1 MTKSHIPI
9 DNMAYGKF
17 NFDIVRKVL
26 HGVLLGSTFLLAG
39 CLFKDKN
46 TLPSSAYVLTI
57 DPPDTLYN
65 QALANLNS
73 GRLEEA
79 AKKFLAVETQYAY
92 TKWGRKSL
100 VMGAFTN
107 YRLAKYDDAISM
119 AQRYITLYPGSD
131 DLAYAYYIIGLSS
144 FNQILDVTRDQ
155 RETKRAIAAMQLLV
169 ERYPNSKYVEDAK
182 AKIRFGR
189 EQLAG
194 QEMQIGR
201 YYEEGRRYLAASKR
215 FRKVVEEYSDTN
227 QIAEALFRLTEVN
240 LALGLVTEAQ
250 TAAAI
255 LGRNYPKS
263 EWYKFS
269 YTLLRKKSV
278 LPQEHKSSWISQA
291 LSGDKN
297 RAR

>member
-1 MTKSHIPI
+1 MIKFYACVKS
-9 DNMAYGKF
+9 MAYRKS
-17 NFDIVRKVL
+17 DIVCKVL
-26 HGVLLGSTFLLAG
+26 GGGLLGCTVLLAG

-46 TLPSSAYVLTI
+46 TLPSSAYVLKI
-57 DPPDTLYN
+57 DPPDVLYN
-65 QALANLNS
+65 QARVNLDN
-73 GRLEEA
+73 GQLEEA
-79 AKKFLAVETQYAY
+79 AKKFLTIEKQYAY
-92 TKWGRKSL
+92 TDWGRKSL

-144 FNQILDVTRDQ
+144 FHQIPDVTRDQ
-155 RETKRAIAAMQLLV
+155 RDTKRAIAAMQLVV
-169 ERYPNSKYVEDAK
+169 ERYPNSKYVQDAK

-194 QEMQIGR
+194 KEMQIGR
-201 YYEEGRRYLAASKR
+201 YYEEGRRYLAASRR
-215 FRKVVEEYSDTN
+215 FRTVIEEYPDTN
-227 QIAEALFRLTEVN
+227 QVEEALFRLTEVN
-240 LALGLVTEAQ
+240 LALGLTAEAQ

-263 EWYKFS
+263 EWYRLS
-269 YTLLRKKSV
+269 YNLLQKNSV
-278 LPQEHKSSWISQA
+278 SPQEHKSSWISNA